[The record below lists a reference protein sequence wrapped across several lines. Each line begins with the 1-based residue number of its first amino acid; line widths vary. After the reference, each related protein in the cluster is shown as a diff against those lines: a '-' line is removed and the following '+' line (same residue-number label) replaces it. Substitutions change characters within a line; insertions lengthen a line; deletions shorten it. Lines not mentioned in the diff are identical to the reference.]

1 MSQGSSQSNNHS
13 SDKEQDPAGSPESNS
28 SDQDGPSSV
37 GDALLRSIT
46 RLPQPR
52 FKNPFKSRLF
62 SLARFDNPSVKGLLG
77 IAILSAAF
85 GTGVVYFLNAESKLV
100 GEEQYSVFA
109 AVAFLAMLVCYR
121 FCQRFL
127 IAQSSKSIEAAMHQ
141 WRQRIV
147 GKVTKLSLRNIE
159 DFSEEAITD
168 GLIKNYGPLSQSIIT
183 ITAGVECL
191 SLLVFMYFYV
201 VFLSPL
207 AALLTGFVAVVTVL
221 GYLSVSA
228 RLGETM
234 RDAAISNA
242 HLDRSMEAGIRG
254 AKELRLNTNKRT
266 EFLRDAKTASAQLYE
281 NRSASASLFA
291 EVLASGTTASYL
303 MAGAVIFILPILNPM
318 EKDEVSRIVMAV
330 LFLIGPIGGVI
341 GSIQQFNVAR
351 FSVLGIIKFEE
362 EVDACLARNEETA
375 DTGGAQKDLT
385 GFNQI
390 QLEQVKYSHR
400 SPQAA
405 DAESAFTVQDL
416 NFSIKQGSITFIT
429 GGNGSGKTTILRILA
444 GLYPREQG
452 QIKVDDVSIN
462 RFPTQNYRDLFASV
476 FADFHL
482 FAKPYAISP
491 EGMLRLDEWLTRLQV
506 RDKFP
511 ADLSTGYD
519 TQALSTGQKK
529 RLALALALAEDRP
542 VLILDEWAAD
552 QDPQTRKFF
561 YRTLLPEFRA
571 LGKTLVVVTHDDRYF
586 DCADHHYHVEEGRI
600 TLASVSQSGG
610 ESSQ

>member
-1 MSQGSSQSNNHS
+1 MSL
-13 SDKEQDPAGSPESNS
+13 EQDPA
-28 SDQDGPSSV
+28 DQDGPSSV
-37 GDALLRSIT
+37 GDALLRSLT
-46 RLPQPR
+46 QLPQPR
-52 FKNPFKSRLF
+52 LRNSFRTRLSRI
-62 SLARFDNPSVKGLLG
+62 ATFDSPSVKGLLG
-77 IAILSAAF
+77 VAVLSAAF

-100 GEEQYSVFA
+100 GEEQYSIFA
-109 AVAFLAMLVCYR
+109 AIAFLVMLVCYR

-147 GKVTKLSLRNIE
+147 AKVTKLSLRNIE

-168 GLIKNYGPLSQSIIT
+168 GLIKHYGPLSQSIIT

-191 SLLVFMYFYV
+191 SLLIFMYFYV

-207 AALLTGFVAVVTVL
+207 AALLTGVVGVVTVL

-228 RLGETM
+228 RLGDTM
-234 RDAAISNA
+234 RESAISNA
-242 HLDRSMEAGIRG
+242 NLDRSMEAGIKG
-254 AKELRLNTNKRT
+254 AKELRLNTSKRT
-266 EFLRDAKTASAQLYE
+266 EFLQDAKVASSQLYE
-281 NRSASASLFA
+281 NRAASASLFA

-303 MAGAVIFILPILNPM
+303 MAGAVIFILPILNPL

-351 FSVLGIIKFEE
+351 FSVQGILKFED
-362 EVDACLARNEETA
+362 EVDACLARNE
-375 DTGGAQKDLT
+375 DTDNGGSAKDLSN
-385 GFNQI
+385 FNLI
-390 QLEQVKYSHR
+390 RLEQVKYSHR
-400 SPQAA
+400 SALAA
-405 DAESAFTVQDL
+405 DVENAFTVQDL
-416 NFSIKQGSITFIT
+416 NFSIQQGSITFIT
-429 GGNGSGKTTILRILA
+429 GGNGSGKTTILRLLA

-452 QIKVDDVSIN
+452 DIRVDGIPVS
-462 RFPTQNYRDLFASV
+462 RFPMQSYRDLFASV

-482 FAKPYAISP
+482 FAKPYALGP
-491 EGMLRLDEWLTRLQV
+491 DGLARLGDWLVRLQV

-511 ADLSTGYD
+511 ANLSTGYD
-519 TQALSTGQKK
+519 TTALSTGQKK

-571 LGKTLVVVTHDDRYF
+571 SGKTLVVVTHDDRYF

-600 TLASVSQSGG
+600 TLASGSLDGGDISQ
-610 ESSQ
+610 

>member
-1 MSQGSSQSNNHS
+1 MSQ
-13 SDKEQDPAGSPESNS
+13 EQDPADKDGS
-28 SDQDGPSSV
+28 SSV
-37 GDALLRSIT
+37 GDTLLRSLA
-46 RLPQPR
+46 RLAQPKL
-52 FKNPFKSRLF
+52 KNPFKSRMLRV
-62 SLARFDNPSVKGLLG
+62 ARFHSPTVKGLFAVAL
-77 IAILSAAF
+77 LSAAF

-109 AVAFLAMLVCYR
+109 AVAFLVMLVCYR

-147 GKVTKLSLRNIE
+147 AKVTKLSLRNIE

-183 ITAGVECL
+183 ITAGIECL
-191 SLLVFMYFYV
+191 SLLTFMYFYV
-201 VFLSPL
+201 IFLSPL
-207 AALLTGFVAVVTVL
+207 AALLTGVVAVVTVL

-228 RLGETM
+228 RLANTM
-234 RDAAISNA
+234 RASGASNA
-242 HLDRSMEAGIRG
+242 NLDRSMEAGIRG
-254 AKELRLNTNKRT
+254 AKELRLNTTKRT
-266 EFLRDAKTASAQLYE
+266 EFLQDATEASSQLYQ

-303 MAGAVIFILPILNPM
+303 MAGAVIFVLPILNPM
-318 EKDEVSRIVMAV
+318 EKDDVSRIVMAV

-341 GSIQQFNVAR
+341 GSIQQFNIAR
-351 FSVLGIIKFEE
+351 FSVLGILKFEE
-362 EVDACLARNEETA
+362 EVDACLARNEDAEDA
-375 DTGGAQKDLT
+375 GEVVELA
-385 GFNQI
+385 GFDFI
-390 QLEQVKYSHR
+390 RLEQVRYSHR

-405 DAESAFTVQDL
+405 DAESAFSVQNL
-416 NFSIKQGSITFIT
+416 NFSIRQGSITFIT
-429 GGNGSGKTTILRILA
+429 GGNGSGKTTILRLLA

-452 QIKVDDVSIN
+452 DIKVDSLAVS

-482 FAKPYAISP
+482 FAKPYALGP
-491 EGMLRLDEWLTRLQV
+491 AGLARLDNWLARLQV

-511 ADLSTGYD
+511 ADLSTGYN
-519 TQALSTGQKK
+519 THALSTGQKK

-552 QDPQTRKFF
+552 QDPQTRQFF
-561 YRTLLPEFRA
+561 YRTLLPEFKA
-571 LGKTLVVVTHDDRYF
+571 SGKTLVVVTHDDRYF

-600 TLASVSQSGG
+600 TLASGSQVGG
-610 ESSQ
+610 ETTQ

>member
-1 MSQGSSQSNNHS
+1 MSAEH
-13 SDKEQDPAGSPESNS
+13 DPADKDNS
-28 SDQDGPSSV
+28 STV
-37 GDALLRSIT
+37 GDTLLRSLT

-52 FKNPFKSRLF
+52 FRNPFKSRLF

-77 IAILSAAF
+77 IAVLSAAF

-109 AVAFLAMLVCYR
+109 AVAFLVMLICYR

-127 IAQSSKSIEAAMHQ
+127 IAQSSRSIEAAMHQ

-147 GKVTKLSLRNIE
+147 AKVTRLSLRNIE

-191 SLLVFMYFYV
+191 SLLIFMYLYV

-228 RLGETM
+228 RLGDTM

-242 HLDRSMEAGIRG
+242 NLDRSMEAGIKG
-254 AKELRLNTNKRT
+254 AKELRLNTGKRT
-266 EFLRDAKTASAQLYE
+266 EFLQDAKQASAQLYE
-281 NRSASASLFA
+281 HRSASASLFA

-351 FSVLGIIKFEE
+351 FSVLGIVKFEE
-362 EVDACLARNEETA
+362 EVDACLARNEDTEET
-375 DTGGAQKDLT
+375 GSSDLKH
-385 GFNQI
+385 FDMI
-390 QLEQVKYSHR
+390 QLEHVKYSHR

-405 DAESAFTVQDL
+405 DAENAFTVQDL

-429 GGNGSGKTTILRILA
+429 GGNGSGKTTILRVFA

-452 QIKVDDVSIN
+452 EISVDGVRVS
-462 RFPTQNYRDLFASV
+462 RFPAQNYRDLFASV

-482 FAKPYAISP
+482 FAKPYAIGP
-491 EGMLRLDEWLTRLQV
+491 EGLARLDDWLTRLQV

-519 TQALSTGQKK
+519 TNALSTGQKK

-552 QDPQTRKFF
+552 QDPQTRKLF

-571 LGKTLVVVTHDDRYF
+571 SGKTLVVVTHDDRYF

-600 TLASVSQSGG
+600 TLVSGSQDGG
-610 ESSQ
+610 DISQ

>member
-1 MSQGSSQSNNHS
+1 MSL
-13 SDKEQDPAGSPESNS
+13 EQDPA
-28 SDQDGPSSV
+28 DQDGPSSV
-37 GDALLRSIT
+37 GDTLLRSLT

-52 FKNPFKSRLF
+52 LKNPFKSRLF
-62 SLARFDNPSVKGLLG
+62 SMARFDSPSVKGLLG
-77 IAILSAAF
+77 VAILSAAF
-85 GTGVVYFLNAESKLV
+85 GTAVVYFLNAESKLV
-100 GEEQYSVFA
+100 GEEQYSIFA
-109 AVAFLAMLVCYR
+109 AIAFLVMLLCYR

-127 IAQSSKSIEAAMHQ
+127 IAQSSRSIEAAMHQ

-183 ITAGVECL
+183 ITAGVECF
-191 SLLVFMYFYV
+191 SLLIFMYFYV

-207 AALLTGFVAVVTVL
+207 AALLTGVVAVVTVL

-228 RLGETM
+228 RLSDTM
-234 RDAAISNA
+234 RESAISNA
-242 HLDRSMEAGIRG
+242 NLDRSMEAGIRG
-254 AKELRLNTNKRT
+254 AKELRLNTSKRT
-266 EFLRDAKTASAQLYE
+266 EFLRDAKAASSGLYE

-291 EVLASGTTASYL
+291 DVLASGTTASYL
-303 MAGAVIFILPILNPM
+303 MAGSVIFLLPILNPL

-351 FSVLGIIKFEE
+351 FSVLGIVKFEE
-362 EVDACLARNEETA
+362 EVDACLARNEESDDSGSA
-375 DTGGAQKDLT
+375 PDLT
-385 GFNQI
+385 GFRRI

-400 SPQAA
+400 SPQAVG
-405 DAESAFTVQDL
+405 AENAFSVQNL
-416 NFSIKQGSITFIT
+416 NFSIEQGSITFIT
-429 GGNGSGKTTILRILA
+429 GGNGSGKTTILRLLA
-444 GLYPREQG
+444 GLYPRESG
-452 QIKVDDVSIN
+452 EIRVDDMLVN
-462 RFPTQNYRDLFASV
+462 RFPMQNYRDLFASV

-482 FAKPYAISP
+482 FAKPYALDAD
-491 EGMLRLDEWLTRLQV
+491 GLARLDGWLTRLQV

-511 ADLSTGYD
+511 TDLGAGFD
-519 TQALSTGQKK
+519 PHALSTGQKK
-529 RLALALALAEDRP
+529 RMALALALAEDRP

-561 YRTLLPEFRA
+561 YRTLLPEFKA
-571 LGKTLVVVTHDDRYF
+571 SGKTLVVVTHDDRYF

-600 TLASVSQSGG
+600 TLASGSQGG
-610 ESSQ
+610 GDIVQ

>member
-1 MSQGSSQSNNHS
+1 MSL
-13 SDKEQDPAGSPESNS
+13 EQEPTG
-28 SDQDGPSSV
+28 QDGSSSV
-37 GDALLRSIT
+37 GDTLLRSLT

-52 FKNPFKSRLF
+52 FKNPFKSRF
-62 SLARFDNPSVKGLLG
+62 FNAVHFDSPSVKGLLG
-77 IAILSAAF
+77 VAVLSAAF
-85 GTGVVYFLNAESKLV
+85 GTAVVYFLNAESKLV

-109 AVAFLAMLVCYR
+109 AVAFLVMLICYR

-127 IAQSSKSIEAAMHQ
+127 IAQSSKSIEAAMHE

-159 DFSEEAITD
+159 DFSEDAITD

-207 AALLTGFVAVVTVL
+207 AALLTGVVAVVTVL

-228 RLGETM
+228 RLGDTM
-234 RDAAISNA
+234 REAAISNA
-242 HLDRSMEAGIRG
+242 NLDRSMEAGIRG
-254 AKELRLNTNKRT
+254 AKELRLNTSKRT
-266 EFLRDAKTASAQLYE
+266 EFLQDAKVASSHLYE

-303 MAGAVIFILPILNPM
+303 MAGAVIFILPILNPL

-341 GSIQQFNVAR
+341 GSIQQFNIAR

-362 EVDACLARNEETA
+362 EVDVCLAKNEETGSA
-375 DTGGAQKDLT
+375 TGAPDLA
-385 GFNQI
+385 GFKQI
-390 QLEQVKYSHR
+390 RLEKVKYSHR
-400 SPQAA
+400 SSQAA
-405 DAESAFTVQDL
+405 DAENAFSVNDL
-416 NFSIKQGSITFIT
+416 DFSIQHGSITFIT
-429 GGNGSGKTTILRILA
+429 GGNGSGKTTILRLLA

-452 QIKVDDVSIN
+452 DIRVDGVPIS
-462 RFPTQNYRDLFASV
+462 RFPMQNYRDLFASV

-482 FAKPYAISP
+482 FAKPYALGSD
-491 EGMLRLDEWLTRLQV
+491 GLLRLDNWLVRLQV

-519 TQALSTGQKK
+519 TNALSTGQKK

-552 QDPQTRKFF
+552 QDPQTRMFF
-561 YRTLLPEFRA
+561 YRTLLPEFKA
-571 LGKTLVVVTHDDRYF
+571 SGKTLVVVTHDDRYF

-600 TLASVSQSGG
+600 TLASGSQAGG
-610 ESSQ
+610 DSKP

>member
-1 MSQGSSQSNNHS
+1 MSL
-13 SDKEQDPAGSPESNS
+13 EQDPA
-28 SDQDGPSSV
+28 DRDGPSSV
-37 GDALLRSIT
+37 GDTLLRALT
-46 RLPQPR
+46 RLTPPR
-52 FKNPFKSRLF
+52 RKNPLKFKLLS
-62 SLARFDNPSVKGLLG
+62 AAKFDSPSVKGLLG
-77 IAILSAAF
+77 VAVLSAAF
-85 GTGVVYFLNAESKLV
+85 GTAVVYFLNAESKLV

-109 AVAFLAMLVCYR
+109 AMAFLVMLVCYR

-127 IAQSSKSIEAAMHQ
+127 ISQSSKSIEAAMHQ

-191 SLLVFMYFYV
+191 SLLIFMYFYV

-207 AALLTGFVAVVTVL
+207 AALLTGIVGVATVL

-228 RLGETM
+228 RLSDTM
-234 RDAAISNA
+234 REAAGSNA
-242 HLDRSMEAGIRG
+242 KLDRAMEDGIKG
-254 AKELRLNTNKRT
+254 AKELRLNTSKRS
-266 EFLRDAKTASAQLYE
+266 EFLQDADVASSQLYK

-303 MAGAVIFILPILNPM
+303 MAGAVVFILPILNPQ
-318 EKDEVSRIVMAV
+318 EKDDVSRIVMAV

-341 GSIQQFNVAR
+341 GSIQQLNIAR
-351 FSVLGIIKFEE
+351 FSVLGIMKFEE
-362 EVDACLARNEETA
+362 EVDACLAKNEEPDEAGNTENLA
-375 DTGGAQKDLT
+375 DFDL
-385 GFNQI
+385 I
-390 QLEQVKYSHR
+390 RLENVKYSHR
-400 SPQAA
+400 SSLGA
-405 DAESAFTVQDL
+405 DAEKAFTVKDL
-416 NFSIKQGSITFIT
+416 NFSIKHGSITFIT
-429 GGNGSGKTTILRILA
+429 GGNGSGKTTILRLLA

-452 QIKVDDVSIN
+452 DISVDDMRVS
-462 RFPTQNYRDLFASV
+462 RFPVQNYRDLFACV

-482 FAKPYAISP
+482 FAKPYALSL
-491 EGMLRLDEWLTRLQV
+491 EGLASLDSWLTRLQV

-511 ADLSTGYD
+511 EDLSAGYD
-519 TQALSTGQKK
+519 TNSLSTGQKK

-561 YRTLLPEFRA
+561 YRTLLPEFRDS
-571 LGKTLVVVTHDDRYF
+571 GKTLVVVTHDDRYF
-586 DCADHHYHVEEGRI
+586 DCADHHYHVEEGKI
-600 TLASVSQSGG
+600 SLASENQGGGGISQ
-610 ESSQ
+610 

>member
-1 MSQGSSQSNNHS
+1 MSL
-13 SDKEQDPAGSPESNS
+13 EQDPADKDSA
-28 SDQDGPSSV
+28 SSV
-37 GDALLRSIT
+37 GDSLLRSLT

-52 FKNPFKSRLF
+52 FRNPFKSRLF
-62 SLARFDNPSVKGLLG
+62 SKVRFDNPSVRGLLG
-77 IAILSAAF
+77 IAVLSAAF

-191 SLLVFMYFYV
+191 SLLIFMYFYV

-228 RLGETM
+228 RLGDTM
-234 RDAAISNA
+234 REAAISNA
-242 HLDRSMEAGIRG
+242 NLDRSMEAGIRG

-266 EFLRDAKTASAQLYE
+266 EFLKDASAASAQLYE

-291 EVLASGTTASYL
+291 DVLASGTTASYL

-351 FSVLGIIKFEE
+351 FSVMGILKFED
-362 EVDACLARNEETA
+362 EVDACLARNEEAEDAGSASSLA
-375 DTGGAQKDLT
+375 DFKV
-385 GFNQI
+385 I
-390 QLEQVKYSHR
+390 RLEQVKYSHR

-405 DAESAFTVQDL
+405 DAENAFAVQDL

-452 QIKVDDVSIN
+452 EIIVDDTPVS
-462 RFPTQNYRDLFASV
+462 RFPMQNYRDLFASV

-491 EGMLRLDEWLTRLQV
+491 EGLVKLDEWLQRLQV

-519 TQALSTGQKK
+519 AHALSTGQKK

-571 LGKTLVVVTHDDRYF
+571 SGKTLVVVTHDDRYF

-600 TLASVSQSGG
+600 TLASGSLGEGEISQ
-610 ESSQ
+610 

>member
-1 MSQGSSQSNNHS
+1 MSQEH
-13 SDKEQDPAGSPESNS
+13 DPAG
-28 SDQDGPSSV
+28 QDGASSV
-37 GDALLRSIT
+37 GDTLLRSLV
-46 RLPQPR
+46 RVPQPR

-62 SLARFDNPSVKGLLG
+62 AIARFDTPSVKSLLG
-77 IAILSAAF
+77 IAMLSAAF

-109 AVAFLAMLVCYR
+109 AIAFLVMLLCYR

-127 IAQSSKSIEAAMHQ
+127 IAQSSKSIESAMHQ

-147 GKVTKLSLRNIE
+147 AKVTKLSLRNIE

-191 SLLVFMYFYV
+191 SLLIFMYFYV

-207 AALLTGFVAVVTVL
+207 AALLTGIVAVVTVL
-221 GYLSVSA
+221 GYLSVSS
-228 RLGETM
+228 RLGDTM
-234 RDAAISNA
+234 REAAISNA
-242 HLDRSMEAGIRG
+242 NLDRSMEAGIRG
-254 AKELRLNTNKRT
+254 AKELRLNTGKRT
-266 EFLRDAKTASAQLYE
+266 EFLRDSREASQQLYE

-291 EVLASGTTASYL
+291 DVLSSGTTASYL
-303 MAGAVIFILPILNPM
+303 MAGAVIFILPVLNPM
-318 EKDEVSRIVMAV
+318 EKDDVSRIVMAV

-351 FSVLGIIKFEE
+351 FSVMGILKFEE
-362 EVDACLARNEETA
+362 EVDACLARNEEA
-375 DTGGAQKDLT
+375 DDSGTSVDLKDFDL
-385 GFNQI
+385 I
-390 QLEQVKYSHR
+390 QLQQVKYSHR
-400 SPQAA
+400 SPQAT
-405 DAESAFTVQDL
+405 DAENAFSVQDL
-416 NFSIKQGSITFIT
+416 NFSIKQRSITFIT

-452 QIKVDDVSIN
+452 DIKVDDQLVN
-462 RFPTQNYRDLFASV
+462 RFPMQNYRDLFTSV

-482 FAKPYAISP
+482 FAKPYALNAD
-491 EGMLRLDEWLTRLQV
+491 GLARLDDWLVRLQV

-511 ADLSTGYD
+511 ADLNTGYD
-519 TQALSTGQKK
+519 TNALSTGQKK

-542 VLILDEWAAD
+542 ILILDEWAAD

-561 YRTLLPEFRA
+561 YRTLLPEFKA
-571 LGKTLVVVTHDDRYF
+571 SGKTLVVVTHDDRYF
-586 DCADHHYHVEEGRI
+586 DCADHHYHVEEGHI
-600 TLASVSQSGG
+600 SLASPNQG
-610 ESSQ
+610 EGDISA

>member
-1 MSQGSSQSNNHS
+1 MSL
-13 SDKEQDPAGSPESNS
+13 EQDPA
-28 SDQDGPSSV
+28 DQNAPSSV
-37 GDALLRSIT
+37 GDTLLRSLT
-46 RLPQPR
+46 RMPQPR
-52 FKNPFKSRLF
+52 FRNPFKSRLF
-62 SLARFDNPSVKGLLG
+62 SFARFDSPSVKGLLS
-77 IAILSAAF
+77 IAVLSAAF

-109 AVAFLAMLVCYR
+109 AVAFLVMLVCYR

-127 IAQSSKSIEAAMHQ
+127 IAQSSRSIEAAMHE

-191 SLLVFMYFYV
+191 SLLIFMYFYV

-207 AALLTGFVAVVTVL
+207 AALLTGVVAVVTVL

-228 RLGETM
+228 RLGDTM
-234 RDAAISNA
+234 REAAISNA
-242 HLDRSMEAGIRG
+242 NLDRSMEAGIRG
-254 AKELRLNTNKRT
+254 AKELRLNTTKRT
-266 EFLRDAKTASAQLYE
+266 EFLQDAKAASAQLYE

-351 FSVLGIIKFEE
+351 FSVTGILKFED
-362 EVDACLARNEETA
+362 EVDACLARNEETTESA
-375 DTGGAQKDLT
+375 NAPDLSD
-385 GFNQI
+385 FNVI

-400 SPQAA
+400 SPHASE
-405 DAESAFTVQDL
+405 AESAFSVQDL
-416 NFSIKQGSITFIT
+416 NFSIRQGSITFIT
-429 GGNGSGKTTILRILA
+429 GGNGSGKTTILRILT

-452 QIKVDDVSIN
+452 DIKVDGMPLS
-462 RFPTQNYRDLFASV
+462 RFPMQNYRDLFASV

-482 FAKPYAISP
+482 FAKPYAIGP
-491 EGMLRLDEWLTRLQV
+491 DGLAKLDGWLTRLQV

-519 TQALSTGQKK
+519 THALSTGQKK

-571 LGKTLVVVTHDDRYF
+571 SGKTLVVVTHDDRYF

-600 TLASVSQSGG
+600 TLASGSQSGG
-610 ESSQ
+610 DISQ